1 MGINNKLK
9 ANRYPQRIS
18 IYLISIFLLLVII
31 PSIPYA
37 SAGGQDAEFDSINT
51 MAIPPMQGLGGEIL
65 IEATAD
71 FYGGCCYHLFAR
83 DVKAELVVPENVRIV
98 SQPPDLI
105 SEVDAAPGGKA
116 TSVKFKW
123 TVVGDV
129 PGEYELEAIIS
140 SSNCGKESEL
150 FQISIVEGVSI
161 SNAQI
166 HPIKPSMNE
175 AITFMADVR
184 SGNELVAI
192 KQANLYIWRST
203 EKYRSIDLN
212 AEKDL
217 LYKIIESVKESP
229 TNTSDDQ
236 TNQTGDTSD
245 NVKKAQLLGQGT
257 RYTMTPS
264 QFTETWRIRLDD
276 FKSEENIY
284 YWFNVETSD
293 GKNVSSFIYKQTIE
307 DLEKKFQRVDIS
319 IWSTFTVIIIGVIL
333 ILGISWSVFGRSV
346 KDIGNSGVF
355 FLGSSTYA
363 KPMEGTRANLSV
375 MSIEKFRIIIFLIIL
390 IIMIILIIISFY
402 QGLFDALITETG
414 E

>member
-1 MGINNKLK
+1 MGINKK
-9 ANRYPQRIS
+9 SKDMRYSYKIS

-31 PSIPYA
+31 PSIPNA
-37 SAGGQDAEFDSINT
+37 SAGGQDAEFDSVSAK
-51 MAIPPMQGLGGEIL
+51 AIPPMQGLGGEIL

-83 DVKAELVVPENVRIV
+83 DVKAELIVPENVRIV
-98 SQPPDLI
+98 SQLPGII

-140 SSNCGKESEL
+140 TSNCGKESEL

-166 HPIKPSMNE
+166 HPIKPSINE

-184 SGNELVAI
+184 SGNELVTI

-203 EKYRSIDLN
+203 KNYKSIELK

-217 LYKIIESVKESP
+217 LYKILESVQETP

-236 TNQTGDTSD
+236 TNQTGNTSD
-245 NVKKAQLLGQGT
+245 NLIKTQLLGRGR

-264 QFTETWRIRLDD
+264 QFTDTWRVRLDD
-276 FKSEENIY
+276 FKNEENIY

-293 GKNVSSFIYKQTIE
+293 GKNSSSYVYDQTIE
-307 DLEKKFQRVDIS
+307 DLEKKFQMVDFS
-319 IWSTFTVIIIGVIL
+319 IWITFTVIIIGIIL
-333 ILGISWSVFGRSV
+333 ILSISWSVYGISV
-346 KDIGNSGVF
+346 KDIGKSGVF
-355 FLGSSTYA
+355 VLGSSTYV
-363 KPMEGTRANLSV
+363 KPMEGTRANLSK
-375 MSIEKFRIIIFLIIL
+375 MSVEKFRIIIFLIIL
-390 IIMIILIIISFY
+390 IIMIIFIIISFY
-402 QGLFDALITETG
+402 QGLFDALIAETG